1 MLYELARQRLA
12 KVNND
17 IVLSF
22 KQNFAEQE
30 QLTKTKLTLTLLS
43 ITAEFTK
50 SFGYLLQHFL
60 NHQTHHRGQASTLLH
75 QAGVMW
81 VSQIYL

>member
-50 SFGYLLQHFL
+50 SFG
-60 NHQTHHRGQASTLLH
+60 
-75 QAGVMW
+75 
-81 VSQIYL
+81 